1 MIYKDNNQLK
11 NEFKK
16 FLIDN
21 NISQREIAKKM
32 EISPQGLSNLLNK
45 KNLSFNDIKKIL
57 DVIDYDLHFEFKD
70 KQDLTK

>member
-45 KNLSFNDIKKIL
+45 KNLSFNDIAKL
-57 DVIDYDLHFEFKD
+57 LNVIDYDLHFEFKD

>member
-57 DVIDYDLHFEFKD
+57 DVIDYDLYFEFKD
-70 KQDLTK
+70 KQDITE

>member
-57 DVIDYDLHFEFKD
+57 DVIDYDLYFEFKD